1 MAGPECDVLVIGA
14 GVVGLASAAALARA
28 GRSVVVVERHD
39 GFGRETTSR
48 NSQVLHAGLY
58 YPSGTWKARLCVA
71 GSRALYARCQREGIP
86 HRRIGKLVVATA
98 PAEIATL
105 ERLRALGAG
114 NGAPDLV
121 LLDADAVRRM
131 EPSVSAI
138 AALHSPATG
147 IIDAHALCLSFAAEA
162 ETHGAALALGRE
174 VVAIE
179 AARLGFRVVAQNAKG
194 ERESL
199 HAAAV
204 VNAAGLA
211 SDRIAALAGIDVD
224 ARGLRQHPC
233 KGDYFALAPGAPL
246 HFERLVYPVPAG
258 AAAEPSS
265 SPAAEPSSSPG
276 LGVHLTLD
284 LGGRVRFGP
293 DAEYV
298 DRIDYAVD
306 PGKVESL
313 RARSAA
319 LSPHTARGMAHARSG
334 GHSTQTRGARPGV
347 PRLCHRRGVGER
359 HARLREPRRH
369 RVAGTHRVTRDR
381 GTRRRVARRDLIS
394 ARATRPRRRCCRRR
408 RSCGARRA
416 LR

>member
-1 MAGPECDVLVIGA
+1 MGKPECDVLVIGA
-14 GVVGLASAAALARA
+14 GVVGLACAAALARA

-58 YPSGTWKARLCVA
+58 YPSNSWKARLCVA
-71 GSRALYARCQREGIP
+71 GSRALYVRCRREGIP

-98 PAEIATL
+98 PAEIAAL
-105 ERLRALGAG
+105 ERLHALGSE
-114 NGAPDLV
+114 NGAPDLA
-121 LLDADAVRRM
+121 LLDADSVRRM
-131 EPSVSAI
+131 EPSVRAI

-162 ETHGAALALGRE
+162 EAHGAALALGRE
-174 VVAIE
+174 VVAVE
-179 AARLGFRVVAQNAKG
+179 PAQPGFRVVAQDAHG
-194 ERESL
+194 GRESL
-199 HAAAV
+199 GAAAV

-211 SDRIAALAGIDVD
+211 SDHIAALAGIDVD

-246 HFERLVYPVPAG
+246 RFERLVYPVPAG

-265 SPAAEPSSSPG
+265 SPG
-276 LGVHLTLD
+276 LGVHVTLD

-306 PGKVESL
+306 PGKAEHFASAAQRYLPTL
-313 RARSAA
+313 RAEWLTPDQAGIRPKLAGPGHAFRDFAIEEESANGMPGFVNLIGIESPGLTASPAIAERVVA
-319 LSPHTARGMAHARSG
+319 L
-334 GHSTQTRGARPGV
+334 
-347 PRLCHRRGVGER
+347 L
-359 HARLREPRRH
+359 
-369 RVAGTHRVTRDR
+369 AG
-381 GTRRRVARRDLIS
+381 L
-394 ARATRPRRRCCRRR
+394 
-408 RSCGARRA
+408 
-416 LR
+416 

>member
-58 YPSGTWKARLCVA
+58 YPSGSWKARLCVA
-71 GSRALYARCQREGIP
+71 GSRALYARCQRENIP
-86 HRRIGKLVVATA
+86 HRRIGKLVVATV

-105 ERLRALGAG
+105 ERLRALGAE

-131 EPSVSAI
+131 EPQVRAI

-179 AARLGFRVVAQNAKG
+179 PARPGFRVVAQNAKG

-258 AAAEPSS
+258 A
-265 SPAAEPSSSPG
+265 G

-306 PGKVESL
+306 PAKAELFARAAQRYLPTL
-313 RARSAA
+313 RAEWLTPDQSGIRPKLAGPGQAFRDFSIEEESANGMPGFMNLVGIESPGLTASPAIADRVVA
-319 LSPHTARGMAHARSG
+319 L
-334 GHSTQTRGARPGV
+334 
-347 PRLCHRRGVGER
+347 L
-359 HARLREPRRH
+359 
-369 RVAGTHRVTRDR
+369 AG
-381 GTRRRVARRDLIS
+381 I
-394 ARATRPRRRCCRRR
+394 
-408 RSCGARRA
+408 
-416 LR
+416 

>member
-1 MAGPECDVLVIGA
+1 MGKPECDVLVIGA
-14 GVVGLASAAALARA
+14 GVVGLATAAALARA

-86 HRRIGKLVVATA
+86 HRRIGKLLVATTD
-98 PAEIATL
+98 AEIATL
-105 ERLRALGAG
+105 ERLRSLGTE
-114 NGAPDLV
+114 NGAPDLA

-162 ETHGAALALGRE
+162 EAHGAALALGRE

-179 AARLGFRVVAQNAKG
+179 PARPGFRVVAQHANG

-199 HAAAV
+199 DAAAV

-224 ARGLRQHPC
+224 ARGLRQHLC

-258 AAAEPSS
+258 SAAEPSS
-265 SPAAEPSSSPG
+265 PAG
-276 LGVHLTLD
+276 LGVHVTLD

-298 DRIDYAVD
+298 DRIDYAID
-306 PGKVESL
+306 PGKAERFARAAQRYLPTL
-313 RARSAA
+313 RAEWLTPDQAGIRPKLAGPGQAFRDFAIEEESANGMPGFVNLVGIESPGLTAAPAIAERVVA
-319 LSPHTARGMAHARSG
+319 L
-334 GHSTQTRGARPGV
+334 
-347 PRLCHRRGVGER
+347 L
-359 HARLREPRRH
+359 
-369 RVAGTHRVTRDR
+369 AG
-381 GTRRRVARRDLIS
+381 I
-394 ARATRPRRRCCRRR
+394 
-408 RSCGARRA
+408 
-416 LR
+416 